1 MNVFDIITEQEP
13 AAATQDK
20 TIATMSDL
28 RNAFDDEQW
37 RNIIMHFLKIPLD
50 RAASTEDREYQI
62 DKANAAIGGKSNP
75 LSPTSWYSQALNY
88 DVRFPTAPASWQDIY
103 NSLKPHANTKVQLKA
118 VPQAKPLTTNR
129 EETLQD
135 ISTWVPVN
143 VKEFTTEPELKDYF
157 KKWFEVLPK
166 KRSEKWLKVYNT
178 TNNNV
183 NAARRARDSELNKL
197 FQQFQQDGK
206 ILKKDVDIVLFSL
219 IRTID
224 TIISNVLQAQNN

>member
-13 AAATQDK
+13 AAATQG
-20 TIATMSDL
+20 TTVATVSDL
-28 RNAFDDEQW
+28 RNAFDDVQW
-37 RNIIMHFLKIPLD
+37 RNIIMHFTKLDLD

-75 LSPTSWYSQALNY
+75 LSPTSWASQALNY
-88 DVRFPTAPASWQDIY
+88 DIRLPKPPGSWQEIY
-103 NSLKPHANTKVQLKA
+103 DFIKPHANTKVQLKA

-157 KKWFEVLPK
+157 KKWFEVLFK

-178 TNNNV
+178 TKNNV

-197 FQQFQQDGK
+197 FQQFRQDGK
-206 ILKKDVDIVLFSL
+206 LLKKDVDIVLFSL
-219 IRTID
+219 LRTID
-224 TIISNVLQAQNN
+224 TIISNYLQAKK

>member
-13 AAATQDK
+13 AAATQGT

-37 RNIIMHFLKIPLD
+37 RNIIMHFTKLDLD

-75 LSPTSWYSQALNY
+75 LSPTSWASQALNY
-88 DVRFPTAPASWQDIY
+88 DIRLPKPPGSWQEIY
-103 NSLKPHANTKVQLKA
+103 DFIKPHANTKVQLKA

-157 KKWFEVLPK
+157 KKWFEVLFK

-178 TNNNV
+178 TKNNV

-197 FQQFQQDGK
+197 FQQFRQDGK
-206 ILKKDVDIVLFSL
+206 LLKKDVDIVLFSL
-219 IRTID
+219 LRTID
-224 TIISNVLQAQNN
+224 TIISNYLQAKK